1 MLSLLRKLMLWQRF
15 VLLALIATLACAV
28 PFTLVLKNLNQQLEV
43 AKAEDFGLDPLR
55 LTVEAIRQLQI
66 HRGLSGLALAGD
78 PAAAAKLPDVSRAL
92 AQPLEELRKLLPADA
107 PHFQQVR
114 EQAAALQKA
123 SQQLT
128 AKIVSRA
135 IEAPTS
141 FAEHSH
147 LVDDAL
153 LLIESIS
160 DTAGL
165 SLDPEEA
172 TYFLVTATAEYLPQ
186 LSESM
191 AQVRGKAASM
201 VAGLNAGREFSA
213 ADLGALHDLRQKS
226 EFWRQRAK
234 RQVDKSMHS
243 EPKLAAALEKSVT
256 VALRAAEE
264 FLQQVDKQTSGGKPT
279 LSGQELFAQG
289 TVAVEAQFALIKAS
303 TEALESLLH
312 ERAQAL
318 TLQRNVGSS
327 ALIGFMLLA
336 LYVGV
341 LIVRSITQPVHRA
354 MAAANAVAQGDL
366 AFDTQDAH
374 QDEMG
379 RLLGSLG
386 LMQSNLRQRAA
397 DDAKLSAETGRIK
410 QALDVCSTNVM
421 IADVDLNIVYMNSSV
436 AKMMQ
441 GNQAELRKS
450 LPNFDAG
457 RLLGSN
463 IDGFHKNPAH
473 QRGMLANLRGEYRT
487 QIKIGGLDFGLAA
500 NPILD
505 SAGHRLGTVVEWKDM
520 TAELAARERELALAS
535 ANERIKQA
543 LDICSTNVMI
553 ADVDLNILYMNR
565 SVTQM
570 MQGNE
575 TELKKALPNFNSRQL
590 IGANIDTFHKN
601 PAHQRGMLAK
611 LQSEYKTQIKVSS
624 LDFGLI
630 ANPIIDSAGN
640 RLGTVV
646 EWKDITLE
654 LAARERE
661 LTLAAETARV
671 KQALDICSTNVMIA
685 DPDGNIIYNNTSVG
699 QMMARNEAELRKVLP
714 AFDARKIVGSNFDQ
728 FHRNPSHQRNL
739 LGGLKSEYKTEIK
752 VSALTFSLIANP
764 INDAKGNR
772 LGTVVEWKDRT
783 AEVAAEVEVSAM
795 VDGATQGNFAERI
808 ALEGK
813 EPFFKMLGEKFN
825 SLVDTVST
833 TIREVRT
840 AADQLGGASDQ
851 VSQTS
856 QSLSHSASQQAASV
870 EETTASLQEMAA
882 SVKQNSDSANITD
895 GMATKAA
902 KEAMEGGQAVGQT
915 VAAMKQIATKIS
927 IIDDIAYQ
935 TNLLALNAAIEAAR
949 AGEHGKG
956 FAVVAAEVRKLAERS
971 QVAAQEIGTLATHS
985 VKLAEQA
992 GTLLTNMVPSI
1003 QKTSELVQ
1011 EIAAAS
1017 GEQSQGVSQITG
1029 AMNHLSTATQQTA
1042 SASEQL
1048 SATAEELSAQA
1059 AQLQEQM
1066 AFFRLADDEGGGATS
1081 SQSKRGSGVQ
1091 RRPGHR

>member
-1 MLSLLRKLMLWQRF
+1 MTLANLKVGQRLGLAF
-15 VLLALIATLACAV
+15 AMVLALFAATAGLALRDLANSNHALSHV
-28 PFTLVLKNLNQQLEV
+28 VSENFSRMVGLNSLSEQAHVEQRVVRSMILYSAKEAIEGERAKAMQARKAFDEAFAALLKNTERDEDKQVLGQAREQANKTRALTDQVMELAALNKDEEATKILLEQASPAGKVLQGQLD
-43 AKAEDFGLDPLR
+43 KA
-55 LTVEAIRQLQI
+55 VQLQI
-66 HRGLSGLALAGD
+66 DDARGDAEDSAKEYSQVRAWLIGLTLLSFAIGSAAAWFATVSITRPLTRAIKTASAIGSGELNNDIPTDGQDEPGQVLASLAAMQDELRSRNDRETTALA
-78 PAAAAKLPDVSRAL
+78 
-92 AQPLEELRKLLPADA
+92 E
-107 PHFQQVR
+107 
-114 EQAAALQKA
+114 
-123 SQQLT
+123 T
-128 AKIVSRA
+128 ARV
-135 IEAPTS
+135 
-141 FAEHSH
+141 
-147 LVDDAL
+147 
-153 LLIESIS
+153 
-160 DTAGL
+160 
-165 SLDPEEA
+165 
-172 TYFLVTATAEYLPQ
+172 
-186 LSESM
+186 
-191 AQVRGKAASM
+191 
-201 VAGLNAGREFSA
+201 
-213 ADLGALHDLRQKS
+213 
-226 EFWRQRAK
+226 
-234 RQVDKSMHS
+234 
-243 EPKLAAALEKSVT
+243 
-256 VALRAAEE
+256 
-264 FLQQVDKQTSGGKPT
+264 
-279 LSGQELFAQG
+279 
-289 TVAVEAQFALIKAS
+289 
-303 TEALESLLH
+303 
-312 ERAQAL
+312 
-318 TLQRNVGSS
+318 
-327 ALIGFMLLA
+327 
-336 LYVGV
+336 
-341 LIVRSITQPVHRA
+341 
-354 MAAANAVAQGDL
+354 
-366 AFDTQDAH
+366 
-374 QDEMG
+374 
-379 RLLGSLG
+379 
-386 LMQSNLRQRAA
+386 
-397 DDAKLSAETGRIK
+397 K
-410 QALDVCSTNVM
+410 QALDICSTNVM
-421 IADVDLNIVYMNSSV
+421 IADADLNIVYMNRSV
-436 AKMMQ
+436 TQMMQ

-450 LPNFDAG
+450 LPNFDAN
-457 RLLGSN
+457 RLMGAN
-463 IDGFHKNPAH
+463 IDGFHKNPGH
-473 QRGMLANLRGEYRT
+473 QRGMLANLHGEYKT
-487 QIKIGGLDFGLAA
+487 QIKVSNLDFGLIA
-500 NPILD
+500 NPIVD
-505 SAGHRLGTVVEWKDM
+505 SAGKRLGTVVEWKDM
-520 TAELAARERELALAS
+520 TQELAARERELALA
-535 ANERIKQA
+535 AVNERVKQA

-553 ADVDLNILYMNR
+553 ADIDLNIIYMNR

-570 MQGNE
+570 LQGNE
-575 TELKKALPNFNSRQL
+575 AELKKALPNFNSRQL
-590 IGANIDTFHKN
+590 IGANIDSFHKN
-601 PAHQRGMLAK
+601 PAHQRGMLTK

-630 ANPIIDSAGN
+630 ANPIIDGAGK

-646 EWKDITLE
+646 EWKDMTLE

-685 DPDGNIIYNNTSVG
+685 DPDGNIIYNNTSVA

-739 LGGLKSEYKTEIK
+739 LGGLKSEYKAEIK
-752 VSALTFSLIANP
+752 VSALTFALIANP
-764 INDAKGNR
+764 INDSKGNR

-825 SLVDTVST
+825 SLVETVSG

-882 SVKQNSDSANITD
+882 SVKQNADSANVTD

-902 KEAMEGGQAVGQT
+902 REAMEGGKAVGQT
-915 VAAMKQIATKIS
+915 VDAMKQIATKIS

-971 QVAAQEIGTLATHS
+971 QVAAQEIGTLAANS

-1017 GEQSQGVSQITG
+1017 GEQSQGVAQING

-1066 AFFRLADDEGGGATS
+1066 GFFRLADDG
-1081 SQSKRGSGVQ
+1081 GSGGSGHSSGNK
-1091 RRPGHR
+1091 RRPGKR